1 MDKALQKVG
10 NRKEMI
16 AGGWVVDKAPHEE
29 VIHAK
34 NCGGQGFW
42 GYNKKTAVNGY
53 ISATFK
59 GSGKAILNFGNC
71 LEGGVTKVT
80 QHFRLI
86 DNTTQK
92 SCIVEINYEKGQ
104 LLKIAEENG
113 IIKINSF
120 TLVGCENKGNAVFTL
135 SGESI

>member
-29 VIHAK
+29 PIHAK
-34 NCGGQGFW
+34 KCGEQGFW
-42 GYNKKTAVNGY
+42 GYNKKPGVHGY
-53 ISATFK
+53 ITATFK
-59 GSGKAILNFGNC
+59 GSGKAILDFGNC

-80 QHFRLI
+80 QHFRFI
-86 DNTTQK
+86 NSTKQK
-92 SCIVEINYEKGQ
+92 SFVVEINYEKGQ
-104 LLKIAEENG
+104 LLKIEEENG